1 MNIKG
6 IIGRKIAMHQLFTAT
21 GEIIPVTYI
30 DVHPNTVTQVKT
42 PETDGYSALQLAVAA
57 TKTKKTPKPQV
68 KHLAKSNLKA
78 AIRCREIRNMEKFQL
93 GDQVDLSLF
102 NPGEFVDITGIS
114 KGKGTSGVIKRHHF
128 SRGPMTHG
136 SKHHRAPGSIGLS
149 RPDKVW
155 KGHPLPGRKGH
166 EQVKIQNLEIVQIIP
181 TEHLLVVRG
190 SVPGP
195 LNNWLVIT
203 STIKNTKPRPEI
215 TFFQAVKEKEVS
227 TTPPPEQSSIKV
239 APVKT
244 PLKTAAKP
252 QKKTIQQP
260 TSLVEKAS
268 KKPIESKIESAQ
280 NLSSKPQKA
289 QNDKK

>member
-1 MNIKG
+1 M
-6 IIGRKIAMHQLFTAT
+6 
-21 GEIIPVTYI
+21 
-30 DVHPNTVTQVKT
+30 
-42 PETDGYSALQLAVAA
+42 
-57 TKTKKTPKPQV
+57 
-68 KHLAKSNLKA
+68 
-78 AIRCREIRNMEKFQL
+78 
-93 GDQVDLSLF
+93 
-102 NPGEFVDITGIS
+102 
-114 KGKGTSGVIKRHHF
+114 
-128 SRGPMTHG
+128 
-136 SKHHRAPGSIGLS
+136 
-149 RPDKVW
+149 
-155 KGHPLPGRKGH
+155 
-166 EQVKIQNLEIVQIIP
+166 
-181 TEHLLVVRG
+181 
-190 SVPGP
+190 
-195 LNNWLVIT
+195 VIT

-227 TTPPPEQSSIKV
+227 TTPPPEQPSVKV